1 MDLQTFGL
9 HPALGNFGQT
19 MKNAVELQTS
29 ELMKDLFPAQ
39 WFAKKDRHMLCVVFW
54 GSKMEQEETIFFK
67 TILGKG

>member
-1 MDLQTFGL
+1 
-9 HPALGNFGQT
+9 
-19 MKNAVELQTS
+19 
-29 ELMKDLFPAQ
+29 MKDLFPAQ